1 MEISAQSIQIQ
12 KNQGLTQA
20 LRAHVGKDAK
30 ISAQQWDRTI
40 DTLIKINEDRKAS
53 GAQTIFTGGTDKSK
67 AAYHTSFVVKPDQKI
82 DFSQDEMKE
91 LYSAMGIS
99 LGETAKEVDKTE
111 KLEEVNAVPEEKEAA
126 KEEGLKPEVN
136 TLADEKLVLKADKK
150 ALKAKMKKEK
160 AHDRAA
166 IKVTV
171 PRGTTKRRKTQSKF
185 DKANKALISMAY
197 NTQKPYIK
205 EGVKVINGVEYT
217 TKTAKF
223 DNGARNNTWAEK
235 AYAEARKFLHHGDRY
250 VTALYDKKG
259 ELVGIEINSDMNRKN
274 NEPDVLYTKNAAY
287 ADTKRKQA
295 GYESVITEG
304 YDFEAVKAVTDKI
317 FAKESI

>member
-53 GAQTIFTGGTDKSK
+53 GASTIFTGGTDKSK
-67 AAYHTSFVVKPDQKI
+67 AGYHTSFVVKPDQKI
-82 DFSQDEMKE
+82 DFSQNEMKE
-91 LYSAMGIS
+91 LYSAMGIT
-99 LGETAKEVDKTE
+99 LGETAKEVEKTE
-111 KLEEVNAVPEEKEAA
+111 ELKEAEKPEVN
-126 KEEGLKPEVN
+126 EGSLKPEVN
-136 TLADEKLVLKADKK
+136 NKAQEELVLKADKK
-150 ALKAKMKKEK
+150 ALKAKKKKEK
-160 AHDRAA
+160 THDKAA

-171 PRGTTKRRKTQSKF
+171 PRGTTKRRKTQAKF

-250 VTALYDKKG
+250 VTGLYDKNG

-274 NEPDVLYTKNAAY
+274 NEPDVLYTKEAAY

-304 YDFEAVKAVTDKI
+304 YDYDAVKAVAEKI